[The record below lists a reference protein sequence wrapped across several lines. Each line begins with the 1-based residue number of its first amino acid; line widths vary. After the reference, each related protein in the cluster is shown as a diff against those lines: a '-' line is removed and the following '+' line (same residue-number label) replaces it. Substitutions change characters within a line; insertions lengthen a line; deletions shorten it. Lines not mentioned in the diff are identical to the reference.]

1 MFLTVKNKS
10 LDITNLK
17 SVIFDMDGTL
27 IESEHVWAEAKK
39 HIAEIYGQ
47 KVSDEEL
54 QKFIGRGISDFID
67 EVFGPTTVFKKE
79 MIKQE
84 IHVRALDNYRA
95 KIRVIPNATKILND
109 FSSSE
114 IRIAIC
120 SSGPLKA
127 IEQSLEALKSTKMIE
142 VIVSGDALDFGKPHP
157 LPYQLTL
164 QKLNLEPWNAIV
176 FEDTVSGLRSAN
188 AAGIPTIYVGEHT
201 GEPIIDNTVLTSPY
215 LSDFNLVC
223 VCPNESISASND

>member
-10 LDITNLK
+10 LDITHLK

-79 MIKQE
+79 MIKTRDT
-84 IHVRALDNYRA
+84 RASFGQLSRQD
-95 KIRVIPNATKILND
+95 
-109 FSSSE
+109 SSNSQ
-114 IRIAIC
+114 C
-120 SSGPLKA
+120 
-127 IEQSLEALKSTKMIE
+127 
-142 VIVSGDALDFGKPHP
+142 H
-157 LPYQLTL
+157 
-164 QKLNLEPWNAIV
+164 
-176 FEDTVSGLRSAN
+176 
-188 AAGIPTIYVGEHT
+188 
-201 GEPIIDNTVLTSPY
+201 
-215 LSDFNLVC
+215 
-223 VCPNESISASND
+223 